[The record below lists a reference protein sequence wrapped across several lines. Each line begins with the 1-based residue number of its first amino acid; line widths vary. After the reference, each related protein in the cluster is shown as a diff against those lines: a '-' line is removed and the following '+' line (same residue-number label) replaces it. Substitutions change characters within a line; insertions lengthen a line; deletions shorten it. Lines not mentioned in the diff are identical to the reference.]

1 MRLSF
6 AIMSAA
12 LWATPFA
19 IAKEYNMPQGVN
31 SEAQASINRIMA
43 DIRTQGEGAGS
54 FSTFESSCEDL
65 EIGTLDSSARPDQQ
79 IIVADQII
87 NVAGQCRVRRSIGG
101 FGAPEDS
108 TAASQASTA
117 Q

>member
-12 LWATPFA
+12 LWITPFA

-43 DIRTQGEGAGS
+43 DIRTQGDSAGA

-65 EIGTLDSSARPDQQ
+65 EIGALDGSARPDQQ

-87 NVAGQCRVRRSIGG
+87 NVAGQCRVRRSSGG
-101 FGAPEDS
+101 FANSDAAAAPQFS
-108 TAASQASTA
+108 PA